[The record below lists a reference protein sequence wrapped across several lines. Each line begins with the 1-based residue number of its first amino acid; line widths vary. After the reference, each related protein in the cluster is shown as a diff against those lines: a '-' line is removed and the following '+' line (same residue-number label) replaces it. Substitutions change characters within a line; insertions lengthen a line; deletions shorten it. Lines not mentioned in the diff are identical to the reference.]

1 MKTSAEIKDWNSWV
15 EDNYP
20 RLIGAARKIHAEP
33 HDLVHHT
40 YLRIHR
46 LNGVNL
52 TNVMKNPMGY
62 FCRAMF
68 IEATRGQ
75 FKDLYELN
83 DYPEYD
89 QESDY
94 DLSHAFMLE
103 NFELAVD
110 RLSWFD
116 RTVLRLFADGWNMSQ
131 VSRESGINSTTF
143 WTSLHR
149 SRIKLKKFFHAL

>member
-1 MKTSAEIKDWNSWV
+1 
-15 EDNYP
+15 
-20 RLIGAARKIHAEP
+20 
-33 HDLVHHT
+33 
-40 YLRIHR
+40 
-46 LNGVNL
+46 
-52 TNVMKNPMGY
+52 
-62 FCRAMF
+62 MF